1 MKIVLSRKGFDSSFG
16 GVASPVF
23 IEDGKFL
30 SLPIPLN
37 SPEAERLGYDV
48 SYNDLNLHGHNYG
61 QLVQDLS
68 RHKRKKRLSGEM
80 LVRLGLDLLKDVY
93 PIRDLDWRPLFGQLG
108 SAQGHLKRQGIG
120 KGDIFLFFGLY
131 NWVKKEN
138 GLYSYVKNEKP
149 FHMLWGW
156 FQVEDVI
163 DLDNPEDKIQA
174 WMKQHPYF
182 YMPGV
187 KGKALYLGSRDL
199 TIDEKVI
206 LKGGGVG
213 IYKEYRQDLRLS
225 RKGSGQCTD
234 WLVPAVLYSEDKA
247 KLPSYHQ
254 DPGRWTKEGDM
265 YRLKAVSIG
274 QEFVFESEDHPGA
287 TEWIVSLIGKGIEAS
302 VALSSDGACSE
313 NKNNHTD

>member
-1 MKIVLSRKGFDSSFG
+1 MKIILSRKGFDSSFG

-23 IEDGKFL
+23 TQDGKFL

-61 QLVQDLS
+61 HLVQDLS
-68 RHKRKKRLSGEM
+68 RNKRRNQLSGDM

-93 PIRDLDWRPLFGQLG
+93 PKRDKAWRPLLGQLG
-108 SAQGHLKRQGIG
+108 SAQGHLKKQGIG
-120 KGDIFLFFGLY
+120 TGDIFLFFGLY

-138 GLYSYVKNEKP
+138 GLYSYEKGEKP
-149 FHMLWGW
+149 FHLLWGW

-163 DLDNPEDKIQA
+163 DLDRPGDKIQD
-174 WMKQHPYF
+174 WMSHHPYF

-199 TIDEKVI
+199 VIDEKVI
-206 LKGGGVG
+206 IKGGGVG
-213 IYKEYRQDLRLS
+213 IYDKYREDLRLS
-225 RKGSGQCTD
+225 RQGSGKCTD
-234 WLVPAVLYSEDKA
+234 WLVPTFMYSEDKT
-247 KLPSYHQ
+247 KLPTYHQ
-254 DPGRWTKEGDM
+254 DPGRWTKEGD
-265 YRLKAVSIG
+265 RCGLKAVSIG

-287 TEWIVSLIGKGIEAS
+287 IDWIVSLIGRGMS
-302 VALSSDGACSE
+302 
-313 NKNNHTD
+313 